1 MTFHSCNDW
10 LRKAATTNMGL
21 ASQLKP
27 YMLFSFRSRRFLDDA
42 KLRGTAIERIF
53 PWGWGMLH

>member
-42 KLRGTAIERIF
+42 KLRGD
-53 PWGWGMLH
+53 GD